1 MTDTAVPSSP
11 LRVDVL
17 LRSGSL
23 AEVRQLSPD
32 DREALSDLNARV
44 SLRTRTR
51 RYFSLSDRP
60 GQWYVEQLMLTA
72 RDQQA
77 LVALVQGHVV
87 GLASFT
93 RLARDPQAADLAVL
107 IDDEHQHEGLGAL
120 LLEHLAHAAR
130 GQGIRRFTA
139 DVLLENTP
147 MLRLLADSGFAT
159 HTNDVGAGVCELS
172 VDLDDSPRLR
182 TALHRREA
190 DAERAS
196 LAHVLAPRSVAVV
209 GSAKTDSVAGR
220 VCASLRGRSAQTPR
234 GFAGPV
240 HAVTE
245 RHGLLALAAPVDLV
259 VVAVPAAQVLEVASE
274 AAAAGAQGLLVL
286 SADFAESG
294 DAGRLRQRELLALC
308 RAKGLRLVGP
318 NCLGIVNTDPAVRL
332 NATFC
337 DAQPLSGG
345 IGLISQSGAVGIAA
359 LRHAERRGA
368 GLSIFVSTGNKADV
382 SGNDLLCYLEQD
394 AHTSVIALYLE
405 SFGNARRFVRVA
417 SAVGLT
423 KPIVVVKSGRSE
435 AGVRAGQ
442 SHTAAAASPDAAVD
456 AMLRAAGVIRAEDLP
471 AMFDVLSLLDAAP
484 LPTGHRVAIIGNS
497 GGPGVL
503 AADACATSGL
513 QVAELSDQ
521 TRSGL
526 AELVPSMGSPTN
538 PVDLLA
544 TVDVST
550 FEAALTLVLKDPG
563 VDAVVTIYTPMVRGS
578 EEDFARAVR
587 RAHAAVPDQTLVATF
602 PGLAWPPSALQ
613 EGDGAAV
620 VPSFEFPEPALRA
633 LGLVA
638 GHAAWRRN
646 AIAPDATVVP
656 ARPPARGLLAA
667 TPDGEWLSS
676 GQVAAMLEAY
686 DIPVVPVRE
695 VHDNSAAFEA
705 AKQLGVPV
713 ALKAYGPSL
722 VHKSDG
728 GGVLLGLD
736 NPEAVR
742 RAYDDMAAR
751 LGPAMVGALVQRMH
765 LSDGGLE
772 LLLGLTVDPEVGPL
786 VLVAAGGIYTDLLQ
800 DRALR
805 LPTTSLTEAIDQIS
819 SLRCAKR
826 FGGFRGQP
834 PLDLDATARVVLALG
849 AIARDLPEVLELDI
863 NPLLVTHDGVNC
875 LDARVRIGTPHPW
888 PGLTT
893 RSLSPS

>member
-1 MTDTAVPSSP
+1 MTSTAVPSSP

-44 SLRTRTR
+44 SLRTRSR
-51 RYFSLSDRP
+51 RYFSVSDRP

-77 LVALVQGHVV
+77 LVALVAGQVV

-93 RLARDPQAADLAVL
+93 RLARDPEAADLAVL

-120 LLEHLAHAAR
+120 LLEHLAYTAR
-130 GQGIRRFTA
+130 SQGIHRFTA

-159 HTNDVGAGVCELS
+159 HTDDVGAGVCELS
-172 VDLDDSPRLR
+172 VDLNDSPRLR
-182 TALHRREA
+182 AALHRREA
-190 DAERAS
+190 DAELAS

-209 GSAKTDSVAGR
+209 GSAKADSVAGR
-220 VCASLRGRSAQTPR
+220 VLASLHGRSAETGL
-234 GFAGPV
+234 GFSGPM
-240 HAVTE
+240 HAVTQ
-245 RHGLLALAAPVDLV
+245 RHGLLALGAPVDLV

-318 NCLGIVNTDPAVRL
+318 NCLGIVNTDPTVRL

-345 IGLISQSGAVGIAA
+345 IGMISQSGAVGIAA

-368 GLSIFVSTGNKADV
+368 GLSVFVSTGNKADV
-382 SGNDLLCYLEQD
+382 SGNDLLCYLERD
-394 AHTSVIALYLE
+394 ARTSVIALYLE
-405 SFGNARRFVRVA
+405 SFGNARRFVRIA
-417 SAVGLT
+417 GAVGLT
-423 KPIVVVKSGRSE
+423 KPVVVVKSGRSE
-435 AGVRAGQ
+435 AGARAGQ

-456 AMLRAAGVIRAEDLP
+456 AMLRAAGVIRADDLP
-471 AMFDVLSLLDAAP
+471 AMFDVLSILDAAP
-484 LPTGHRVAIIGNS
+484 LPTGTRVAIIGNS

-503 AADACATSGL
+503 AADACATAGL
-513 QVAELSDQ
+513 QVAELSEQ
-521 TRSGL
+521 TRTGL
-526 AELVPSMGSPTN
+526 ATLVPSMGSPTN

-544 TVDVST
+544 TVDVAT
-550 FEAALTLVLKDPG
+550 FEASLTLLLQDPD
-563 VDAVVTIYTPMVRGS
+563 VDAVVAIYTPLVRGA
-578 EEDFARAVR
+578 EEDFARAVS
-587 RAHAAVPDQTLVATF
+587 RAHEAVPDQTLVATF

-613 EGDGAAV
+613 EGDGTAA

-638 GHAAWRRN
+638 GYAAWRRG
-646 AIAPDATVVP
+646 AASVDATVVP
-656 ARPPARGLLAA
+656 AGPSARGLLSAA
-667 TPDGEWLSS
+667 PDGEWLSS
-676 GQVAAMLEAY
+676 AQVAVVLEAY
-686 DIPVVPVRE
+686 GIPVVPVRE
-695 VHDNSAAFEA
+695 VHDSAAACA
-705 AKQLGVPV
+705 AAEHVGVPV

-722 VHKSDG
+722 LHKSDG
-728 GGVLLGLD
+728 GGVVLGLD
-736 NPEAVR
+736 SPEAVR
-742 RAYDDMAAR
+742 NAYDQLVAR
-751 LGPAMVGALVQRMH
+751 LGPAMEGALVQRMH
-765 LSDGGLE
+765 DTDHGLE

-786 VLVAAGGIYTDLLQ
+786 VLVAAGGVYTDLLQ

-805 LPTTSLTEAIDQIS
+805 LPTASLTEAVEQIS

-834 PLDLDATARVVLALG
+834 PLDLEATARVVLALG
-849 AIARDLPEVLELDI
+849 AIARDLPEVLELDL
-863 NPLLVTHDGVNC
+863 NPLLVTYDGVRC

-893 RSLSPS
+893 RSMSPS